1 MKVIRFT
8 VCSRTQRASTFL
20 SAWSPRSATTSEAGS
35 PRDHSQSPC
44 RRSRVNSLRV
54 WRGIRLSRV
63 NTALDQSSS
72 EQARVRDM
80 VMSLGRSYCMFVCV
94 RTGSIFETDIVFE
107 ESILKPRRSY
117 FTEVS
122 SSPCTPCP
130 SIMM

>member
-1 MKVIRFT
+1 M
-8 VCSRTQRASTFL
+8 
-20 SAWSPRSATTSEAGS
+20 
-35 PRDHSQSPC
+35 
-44 RRSRVNSLRV
+44 
-54 WRGIRLSRV
+54 

-80 VMSLGRSYCMFVCV
+80 VMSLRRCYCMFVCV

-122 SSPCTPCP
+122 SSPLHSLPLNYDVLFLAVQVDV
-130 SIMM
+130 